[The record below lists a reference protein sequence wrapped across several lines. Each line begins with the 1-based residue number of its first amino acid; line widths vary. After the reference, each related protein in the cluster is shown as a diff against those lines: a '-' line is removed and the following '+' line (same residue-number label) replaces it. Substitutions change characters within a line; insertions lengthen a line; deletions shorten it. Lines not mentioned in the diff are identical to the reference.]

1 MKSRLLT
8 ILSFLVMT
16 FITQAQV
23 NSVAIIGSGTSGG
36 WDIETPMTLVDDSLQ
51 LYGVTINLTAK
62 DVKFRANGTWDIN
75 WGDTGFPIGTGVQG
89 GPNIPIAVAG
99 EYNVLFS
106 AITGVYYFVY
116 ESPIGILGDA
126 TPTGWDEDIN
136 LFPSATDSNEY
147 FITLPLVQGKAKFRQ
162 NDDWAV
168 NWGAEEFPSGIG
180 TQGGKDIP
188 IPNAGKYEITF
199 NKATGAYKF
208 TELVSF
214 KSIGIIGSATAGG
227 WDNESP
233 LSRDG
238 GNADLWKG
246 TITLKEGAFKFRADS
261 AWAVSWGGGTFPS
274 DTASLTGT
282 DIAVSADRA
291 GDYLVS
297 FNTKSLIYNFIKI
310 GNYTSIGIIGDATAG
325 GWDVETKM
333 IQDATDKSVW
343 RLRTDLVEG
352 ELKFR
357 ANDNWDISWGGETFP
372 IGTATS
378 DDGPNIPITSG
389 DYKITF
395 NSTTGAYNFES
406 VVEYD
411 SISLVGKSGPFNAW
425 PADGDKGAKDTYLI
439 KDPVDANHWT
449 HPSVTLTDFA
459 ATTDGG
465 VKFRANTDWKVNWG
479 AKDFPAGVGVQNGP
493 NIEPKAGTYKIDFR
507 SDTGEYAFGDPTS
520 TYNLLSN
527 DVIKV
532 FPNPAKDIINIE
544 INTEAISGQLDITLF
559 NAQGQIVR
567 QQSSNINGL
576 ARINVSDL
584 ISGNYT
590 MRLTN
595 AKNIISKNIVII
607 K

>member
-8 ILSFLVMT
+8 ILSFMVMT
-16 FITQAQV
+16 FITNAQIS
-23 NSVAIIGSGTSGG
+23 SVAIIGSGTPGG
-36 WDIETPMTLVDDSLQ
+36 WGTETPMTLLDETLQ
-51 LYGVTINLTAK
+51 LYGITINLTK
-62 DVKFRANGTWDIN
+62 DEVKFRANNAWDIN
-75 WGDTGFPIGTGVQG
+75 WGARDFPIGEGVQG

-99 EYNVLFS
+99 EYDVLFS
-106 AITGVYYFVY
+106 ALTGEYFFYY
-116 ESPIGILGDA
+116 ESPIGIIGDA

-136 LFPSATDSNEY
+136 LFPSATDTNAY

-162 NDDWAV
+162 NDAWAI
-168 NWGAEEFPSGIG
+168 NWGAADFPAGVG
-180 TQGGKDIP
+180 VQNGADIP
-188 IPNAGKYEITF
+188 IPSAGKYEITF
-199 NKATGAYKF
+199 NKSTGAYKF
-208 TELVSF
+208 TELVDF
-214 KSIGIIGSATAGG
+214 KSIGIIGSATPLG
-227 WDNESP
+227 WDQETA
-233 LSRDG
+233 LTKDG
-238 GNADLWKG
+238 GNADIWRG
-246 TITLKEGAFKFRADS
+246 TITLKEGEFKFRADS
-261 AWAVSWGGGTFPS
+261 SWALNWGGGSFPS
-274 DTASLTGT
+274 DTASVNG
-282 DIAVSADRA
+282 DNIKVSADQA
-291 GDYLVS
+291 GDYLYS
-297 FNTKSLIYNFIKI
+297 FNTKTLVYNFLKI
-310 GNYTSIGIIGDATAG
+310 GNYKVVSIIGNATPG
-325 GWDVETKM
+325 GWDKDSDMT
-333 IQDATDKSVW
+333 QDPSDKSVW
-343 RLRTDLVEG
+343 RGRLDLVQG
-352 ELKFR
+352 ECKFR
-357 ANDNWDISWGGETFP
+357 ADNDWIINWGGDGFP
-372 IGTATS
+372 SGVATQ
-378 DDGPNIPITSG
+378 DGPNIQIPADG

-411 SISLVGKSGPFNAW
+411 KISLVGKSGPFGEW
-425 PADGDKGAKDTYLI
+425 PGSDDSRDTYLT
-439 KDPVDANHWT
+439 KDPADANHWT
-449 HPSVTLTDFA
+449 HAGVTLTDFA

-465 VKFRANTDWKVNWG
+465 VKFRAEAAWAINWG
-479 AKDFPAGVGVQNGP
+479 AKDFPSGVGVQNGP

-567 QQSSNINGL
+567 QQSSNINGI

-595 AKNIISKNIVII
+595 AKNIISKNMVII